1 MLGCRVLENIACFDK
16 VDERHVR
23 ILIYLEVIDHT
34 LELDTSKW
42 HSGGVSGLRRQPHQ
56 PRPARSSPA
65 LEPSGNPPICFRSM
79 ETRTECGPKAKGV
92 SVDKWRW
99 NQERLCWKRAKHQP
113 VRVISGSLRD
123 TSSTYRC
130 HTAIIPMKR
139 QLAVFREIQTPI
151 DRTLTASLG
160 SGENLLASHL
170 SFLSFV
176 LSSPSSQHI
185 HIPSKLPI
193 SIHRERPLPLAL
205 TQTQQPRV
213 FYVY

>member
-42 HSGGVSGLRRQPHQ
+42 HSGGVS
-56 PRPARSSPA
+56 AASSPA

-99 NQERLCWKRAKHQP
+99 NQERLCWKRAKP
-113 VRVISGSLRD
+113 VREGELD
-123 TSSTYRC
+123 
-130 HTAIIPMKR
+130 KR
-139 QLAVFREIQTPI
+139 
-151 DRTLTASLG
+151 
-160 SGENLLASHL
+160 
-170 SFLSFV
+170 
-176 LSSPSSQHI
+176 
-185 HIPSKLPI
+185 
-193 SIHRERPLPLAL
+193 
-205 TQTQQPRV
+205 
-213 FYVY
+213 